1 MNTKTYNYTI
11 NELTS
16 SVSVADNC
24 NIKSFSGEINSD
36 TVFLLGGETNTGG
49 NSFTSITVI
58 ITTTVLFSGGSPF
71 KLVAI
76 TLRL

>member
-1 MNTKTYNYTI
+1 MNTKTHNYTI

-16 SVSVADNC
+16 SISDADSC
-24 NIKSFSGEINSD
+24 NIKSFVGGKNSD
-36 TVFLLGGETNTGG
+36 TASLLGGERNTGG

-58 ITTTVLFSGGSPF
+58 ITATVVFSGGSPF
-71 KLVAI
+71 MLVAT

>member
-16 SVSVADNC
+16 SISDADSC
-24 NIKSFSGEINSD
+24 NIKSFGGGKNSD
-36 TVFLLGGETNTGG
+36 TVSLLGGETNTGG

-58 ITTTVLFSGGSPF
+58 ITVTVLFSGGSPF
-71 KLVAI
+71 MLVAI
-76 TLRL
+76 TVRL